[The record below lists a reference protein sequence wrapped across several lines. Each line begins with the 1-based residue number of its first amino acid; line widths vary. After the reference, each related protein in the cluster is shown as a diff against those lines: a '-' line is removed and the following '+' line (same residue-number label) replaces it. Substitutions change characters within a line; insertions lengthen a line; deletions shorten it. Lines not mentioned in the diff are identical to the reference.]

1 MIRRK
6 KLNVMARFHHRVV
19 DNLMT
24 GLERVFGTEA
34 VFTYTWQMDEDVRFL
49 ARRL

>member
-6 KLNVMARFHHRVV
+6 KLNVNARFHHRVV

-34 VFTYTWQMDEDVRFL
+34 VFTYTWQMDEDEPFPG
-49 ARRL
+49 A